1 MKGASRPSGLPSQS
15 RVQPVPCIR
24 PVSYTHLSLQATDLG
39 SIPQSLDAVQIGAA
53 DRMRFSAPRTV
64 FILGANEGIFPAYP
78 TQNGLLSDRER
89 QQLIE
94 LGLPLAEPSEQQTV
108 EERFFAYMALSAP
121 SERLYVS
128 YRCSNAAGET
138 LTPSLLAE
146 TAVSYTHLAVQPA
159 SCIAICTVSGSG
171 LAGRPSRLP

>member
-1 MKGASRPSGLPSQS
+1 MKGYSPPI
-15 RVQPVPCIR
+15 P
-24 PVSYTHLSLQATDLG
+24 LQG
-39 SIPQSLDAVQIGAA
+39 
-53 DRMRFSAPRTV
+53 
-64 FILGANEGIFPAYP
+64 
-78 TQNGLLSDRER
+78 GLLSDRER

-146 TAVSYTHLAVQPA
+146 TV
-159 SCIAICTVSGSG
+159 
-171 LAGRPSRLP
+171 SRLLPNCRRLTVPTEEENSLGGIESHTDAFGRMAELWHARRRLPPH